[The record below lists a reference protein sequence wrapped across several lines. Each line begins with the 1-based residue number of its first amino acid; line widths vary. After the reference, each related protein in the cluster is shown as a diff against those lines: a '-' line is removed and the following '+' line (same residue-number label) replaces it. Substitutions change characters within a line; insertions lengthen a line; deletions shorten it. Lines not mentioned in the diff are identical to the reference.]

1 MSLPNFLTSRTLE
14 SGSQLLLEQ
23 LIVLAR
29 EILLGLLLHQLHPL
43 IPLVVEYQWL
53 AMLIFY
59 RRVQWFVAWM
69 QLVDLPH
76 PQTRWYGSVYALV
89 SVFWVPELCLCLS
102 EFCYWQ
108 DALDN
113 FVDFDENVDSFLSND
128 DGDGR
133 DMFAAFEKRSSEHN
147 TESLKG

>member
-59 RRVQWFVAWM
+59 RRVQ
-69 QLVDLPH
+69 
-76 PQTRWYGSVYALV
+76 
-89 SVFWVPELCLCLS
+89 
-102 EFCYWQ
+102 
-108 DALDN
+108 
-113 FVDFDENVDSFLSND
+113 
-128 DGDGR
+128 
-133 DMFAAFEKRSSEHN
+133 
-147 TESLKG
+147 